1 MYKNKNVFCFILARG
16 GSKGLPRKNTLMI
29 AGKPLIG
36 HNIDLAKNVKY
47 IDKIFVSTEDKEIKE
62 ISLKHGA
69 IIIDRPLELA
79 SDTAYYLDAVKH
91 MMSKIEE
98 SYKKNYIVVILE
110 TTFPMRKIEH
120 VEKCIEMYD
129 ENVDVIMSVN
139 EVKTHPSRMFTKNK
153 DGFLS
158 YLFDLPRIS
167 NRQEATPV
175 FAANGSII
183 VTNHDFLQSQQKIIF
198 GGRMKGFVLDEK
210 YSMDIDSKLDYDI
223 CKLLMES
230 EHFNSNNK

>member
-16 GSKGLPRKNTLMI
+16 GSKGLTRKNTLMI

-91 MMSKIEE
+91 IMSKIEE
-98 SYKKNYIVVILE
+98 GYKKNYMVVILE

-139 EVKTHPSRMFTKNK
+139 EVKTHPSRMFTKNN

-167 NRQEATPV
+167 NRQE
-175 FAANGSII
+175 
-183 VTNHDFLQSQQKIIF
+183 
-198 GGRMKGFVLDEK
+198 
-210 YSMDIDSKLDYDI
+210 
-223 CKLLMES
+223 
-230 EHFNSNNK
+230 